1 MKQNKRLKALVEIIE
16 TERIDID
23 NDKTYHNLT
32 QLGGLYDLMVR
43 EADRLVLNRVFK
55 I

>member
-1 MKQNKRLKALVEIIE
+1 MKQQKRLKCLCEIVER
-16 TERIDID
+16 ERTDID
-23 NDKTYHNLT
+23 SDKTYHNLIK
-32 QLGGLYDLMVR
+32 LGGLYDLMVR